1 MAIITASN
9 GFKIRPIAESDVT
22 FVTESLKD
30 FPLGVMSYSQRLNE
44 FSTFIYCS
52 EGFTDAKVA
61 NGENVAITMILE
73 KVDGTPVGLRYYN
86 IDNKVAEVRMGVIHP
101 SHRGNKYET
110 AQGMLGA
117 YWAFTHLSCTSGF
130 FESVDNTQINESMT
144 TASNYYTTISNN
156 RDSNA
161 YAGPVVSLNK
171 VTVTP
176 EQYEAHRA
184 AHSTWSSITYTVS

>member
-9 GFKIRPIAESDVT
+9 GFKIRPIVESDVT

-30 FPLGVMSYSQRLNE
+30 FPLGEMSYSKRIDE
-44 FSTFIYCS
+44 FSNFIYCS

-61 NGENVAITMILE
+61 NGDNVSVTMILE
-73 KVDGTPVGLRYYN
+73 KADRTEVGLRHYV
-86 IDNKVAEVRMGVIHP
+86 IDNKVAEVRIGLIHP
-101 SHRGNKYET
+101 SQRGNKYET

-130 FESVDNTQINESMT
+130 FEPVDNTQINEAMT
-144 TASNYYTTISNN
+144 TASNYYTTVSNN
-156 RDSNA
+156 RNSNA
-161 YAGPVVSLNK
+161 YAGPIVSLNK

-176 EQYEAHRA
+176 AQYETHRA
-184 AHSTWSSITYTVS
+184 AHSTWGSITYTVG